1 MLAIKLT
8 LLPGLPILSLP
19 VTAGGRLL
27 MALMSWNKSYSV
39 GVQTID
45 SQHNVLFDIINELH
59 GAMMKGQAHSLTGSL
74 LRKLLDY
81 TNTHFSAEEAMIGTV
96 NKKLIG
102 PLLRTAGIERAGE
115 PCGRVTEEQ
124 VRRLSVFLSCWRFPV
139 TGTQGWLRAQVTSG
153 GVDTAEIDPQRME
166 SKIVP
171 GLFLAGEIIDVDG
184 DCGGYNLQWAWSSG
198 RIAGLHA
205 AAQ

>member
-81 TNTHFSAEEAMIGTV
+81 TNTHFSAEEAMM
-96 NKKLIG
+96 
-102 PLLRTAGIERAGE
+102 TAA
-115 PCGRVTEEQ
+115 
-124 VRRLSVFLSCWRFPV
+124 
-139 TGTQGWLRAQVTSG
+139 
-153 GVDTAEIDPQRME
+153 
-166 SKIVP
+166 KYP
-171 GLFLAGEIIDVDG
+171 GLADHKIKHVELVNQVKDYLARFEKGEVTLNLHLLNFLRDWLTNHIHKVDMEYSPWMKEHG
-184 DCGGYNLQWAWSSG
+184 VK
-198 RIAGLHA
+198 
-205 AAQ
+205 